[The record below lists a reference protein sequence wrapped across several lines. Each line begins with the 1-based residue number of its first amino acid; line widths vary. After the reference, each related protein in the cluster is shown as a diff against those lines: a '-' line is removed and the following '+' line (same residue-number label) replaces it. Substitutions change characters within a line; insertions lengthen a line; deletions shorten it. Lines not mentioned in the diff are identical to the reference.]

1 VVDALVG
8 PVHAGPSAALAAA
21 LREWPGTYYW
31 SNETEG
37 RHLVL
42 TRRTYKSREAW
53 SVHIL
58 LFAAV
63 LVTTTLTGA
72 MLGGGISMHPSSW
85 HGATLFH
92 ALSSDLLFSLPLLAI
107 LR

>member
-1 VVDALVG
+1 MTLTRFLLAWRTTPLHDREVVDALVD
-8 PVHAGPSAALAAA
+8 PVHAGPSPELATA
-21 LREWPGTYYW
+21 LRQWPGTYYW
-31 SNETEG
+31 SNELGG

-53 SVHIL
+53 SVHAL

-72 MLGGGISMHPSSW
+72 MLGGGISMHPAARAF
-85 HGATLFH
+85 G
-92 ALSSDLLFSLPLLAI
+92 
-107 LR
+107 